1 LKRLG
6 IFSKKERGKKS
17 KQCDV
22 DMSSMVERLDL
33 CENFSDVFEL
43 VKKSAEYSLG
53 QRRAGLMLYL
63 ARLPKHIGAFHT
75 LGTNGIVMN
84 RTTLDMVTHGARSLR
99 EINSY
104 VYSILLHEYLHS
116 LGYVEERDVR
126 KLVYDVSLSTFG
138 PDHPATQI
146 AAKGPSVV
154 FPEITVSEM
163 PFETPDVEVV
173 PDIERSSHKYIS

>member
-1 LKRLG
+1 MATLT
-6 IFSKKERGKKS
+6 
-17 KQCDV
+17 
-22 DMSSMVERLDL
+22 ERLDS
-33 CENFSDVFEL
+33 CEDFGDVFEL
-43 VKKSAEYSLG
+43 VKKSAERSLG
-53 QRRAGLMLYL
+53 HRRAGLMLYL

-75 LGTNGIVMN
+75 VGTNGIVMN
-84 RTTLDMVTHGARSLR
+84 RNTLDVITHGARSLR

-126 KLVYDVSLSTFG
+126 KLVYDVSLDTFG

-146 AAKGPSVV
+146 ASKGPSAI
-154 FPEITVSEM
+154 FPDIVLNELPTD
-163 PFETPDVEVV
+163 TPDVEVI